1 MIDKLSDA
9 SHANPKEGERNLAL
23 QRTRD
28 TSNLDISRTPRR
40 RTAKEQDKIRTDL
53 EQIAPPVSNSTPARH
68 RRVISPIEV
77 RHFLKFNFP

>member
-1 MIDKLSDA
+1 M
-9 SHANPKEGERNLAL
+9 
-23 QRTRD
+23 D

-40 RTAKEQDKIRTDL
+40 RTAKAQEKSRTDL

-77 RHFLKFNFP
+77 RKIITFSEILCSATFYTTYSK